1 MSFEKR
7 SFSPSCSKQRMKRGT
22 DMTETLSKARKQA
35 EIAFGKAQSEFMA
48 RSRAVEVVDPT
59 VRAREEKTLR
69 LRQAREAKE
78 LQDRLAAATVLPRS
92 EKEYLTL
99 DRMIFCL
106 DWPNIVQV

>member
-1 MSFEKR
+1 
-7 SFSPSCSKQRMKRGT
+7 
-22 DMTETLSKARKQA
+22 MTETLSKARKQA